1 MSSSYH
7 VRTEELY
14 RALET
19 ISGQIEEWQD
29 QLTQVQQA
37 VETTKMTMSVQGE
50 TGDSI
55 RSYLTEVQV
64 PVIKGIR
71 QVLEEYVMRLA
82 GYIIGYQGIDTQMDA
97 ELCQSSLEDQ
107 YEKLLSNQGNFQK
120 VVESVNS
127 AIAGINDIAS
137 VTKPDGSTAD
147 SSYSGLI
154 MYVQNLNQQI
164 GEYEET
170 HKNDCQPVNEM
181 IQTIQSII
189 ASRTGID
196 TSASTYVPGSYVLNP
211 AYSKLKQQMETSNKY
226 TKEDIENVPILQ
238 EVSMEIDLSELDDIL
253 EKLGIVTDNPVYDAI
268 KSAAIGHKDI
278 SLLVNGV
285 TFIVDD
291 TGKVHLSGKIMD
303 GIKDANGTIHKWD
316 EQGIGKVLKELGVE
330 IGTEGFNKSS
340 LKNWSMDGI
349 AIKNLQIDTP
359 NQTIDRIKALAET
372 GGSRAAM
379 TSKMARG
386 VFREGISIWD
396 DFSPEVYKK
405 VSKIGKAGH
414 VLGAIGT
421 LVTVGSNVSENMI
434 DDYGNLNI
442 TPDSVQDTISD
453 SAVDIV
459 SGAGAMAAGMAIGT
473 AAFPG
478 VGTVAGAVIGFV
490 IGGAING
497 IANLDVK
504 DMDGDGEKDSLVDIT
519 KLEVDSFCDWV
530 GNLLR
535 L

>member
-1 MSSSYH
+1 MHTYKKNS
-7 VRTEELY
+7 
-14 RALET
+14 
-19 ISGQIEEWQD
+19 
-29 QLTQVQQA
+29 
-37 VETTKMTMSVQGE
+37 
-50 TGDSI
+50 
-55 RSYLTEVQV
+55 
-64 PVIKGIR
+64 KG
-71 QVLEEYVMRLA
+71 
-82 GYIIGYQGIDTQMDA
+82 
-97 ELCQSSLEDQ
+97 
-107 YEKLLSNQGNFQK
+107 
-120 VVESVNS
+120 
-127 AIAGINDIAS
+127 
-137 VTKPDGSTAD
+137 
-147 SSYSGLI
+147 
-154 MYVQNLNQQI
+154 
-164 GEYEET
+164 
-170 HKNDCQPVNEM
+170 
-181 IQTIQSII
+181 
-189 ASRTGID
+189 
-196 TSASTYVPGSYVLNP
+196 
-211 AYSKLKQQMETSNKY
+211 
-226 TKEDIENVPILQ
+226 
-238 EVSMEIDLSELDDIL
+238 
-253 EKLGIVTDNPVYDAI
+253 
-268 KSAAIGHKDI
+268 
-278 SLLVNGV
+278 NGV

-519 KLEVDSFCDWV
+519 KLGVDSFCDRV
-530 GNLLR
+530 GNLLG